1 MASDEE
7 ARGSAS
13 MTNTGLVI
21 VVLTLAGAAGALVW
35 KSIENNRARPAHTPL
50 DITTLEVPDA
60 VRGQHNGDPATRA
73 APPVRRTLSARTR
86 QPDAVVRHMRTT
98 LSPRWDGAMET
109 ILKTYTIDGL
119 SREAAMRCT
128 GYLAEID
135 AGLGNMAIRRGL
147 ARNCP
152 TLNRNI
158 AQGGGYR

>member
-1 MASDEE
+1 MRK
-7 ARGSAS
+7 RGLA
-13 MTNTGLVI
+13 I
-21 VVLTLAGAAGALVW
+21 VVLTLAGAAGVLVW
-35 KSIENNRARPAHTPL
+35 KSNEHNRARPAHTPL
-50 DITTLEVPDA
+50 GIATLEEMDDV
-60 VRGQHNGDPATRA
+60 GLTPAQRRRA
-73 APPVRRTLSARTR
+73 RALTLDRAMRRLDGEHATLSARTR

-135 AGLGNMAIRRGL
+135 AGLGNMATRRGL